1 MAESRQLLD
10 DIAKAASE
18 AGSRILRA
26 GEGALDRFDTWRLE
40 QELRLSYADLG
51 RRVHQHI
58 AASPHELLGDPS
70 LDPEL
75 AGIIERISALKEEI
89 DIRKNTLRVS
99 ERWKKEK

>member
-18 AGSRILRA
+18 AGTRILRA
-26 GEGALDRFDTWRLE
+26 GEGALDKFDTWRLE
-40 QELRLSYADLG
+40 QELSGSYADLG
-51 RRVHQHI
+51 KRLYQRISAPSQD
-58 AASPHELLGDPS
+58 LLGDPYQ
-70 LDPEL
+70 DPGLNEL
-75 AGIIERISALKEEI
+75 IERITKLKEEI